1 SAQPMESNQNN
12 FAASIAA
19 GERSSYL
26 SAHAHSAITCDSRY
40 FDSVGFC
47 DMMISGSGTVLNC
60 RVGVGNIPWSGD
72 LVMTRSPPHISIKRH
87 DQSKTLVRSSES
99 SVLDAQKRLWIL
111 SPARDRKSTRL
122 NSS

>member
-1 SAQPMESNQNN
+1 CWLPPSAQPMESNQNN

-26 SAHAHSAITCDSRY
+26 SAQAHRAITCDSRS

-60 RVGVGNIPWSGD
+60 RVAVGNIPWSVD
-72 LVMTRSPPHISIKRH
+72 LVMIRFSPHISIKRH

-99 SVLDAQKRLWIL
+99 RL
-111 SPARDRKSTRL
+111 TMGCCQRL
-122 NSS
+122 PGNLK